1 MEEEKSYLPAN
12 SLPYCSARIIS
23 SEIVEI
29 GEDSRSGT
37 FVNSIDAGASDVYVA
52 VGKDDLDVLK
62 WALDHAVSPGSR
74 VFLVHIFPPITYIPT
89 PVGKLSRS
97 QLSQDQVRYYINE
110 EHNRRRNILQKYI
123 RLCNDAK
130 VTVDTMLLESSET
143 AKAILDLIP
152 VLNITNLVMGTT
164 RRPRTR
170 LLKKKLAKAE
180 FIKKNAPD
188 YCQITIV
195 PDRKKVVDDQK
206 VTELVHPSHPTNP
219 KRPDISR
226 SNSEKKFLECACFSA
241 CRSKVKY

>member
-37 FVNSIDAGASDVYVA
+37 FVNSIDAEASDVYVA

-170 LLKKKLAKAE
+170 CEGHEVCDQIPSSLEDYVQRIGRTGRAWPRGTAFTFFTNADAKFAGDLIKILKEAG
-180 FIKKNAPD
+180 
-188 YCQITIV
+188 QIV
-195 PDRKKVVDDQK
+195 RCC
-206 VTELVHPSHPTNP
+206 
-219 KRPDISR
+219 SR
-226 SNSEKKFLECACFSA
+226 G
-241 CRSKVKY
+241 

>member
-23 SEIVEI
+23 SEIVERI
-29 GEDSRSGT
+29 GEDSRS
-37 FVNSIDAGASDVYVA
+37 
-52 VGKDDLDVLK
+52 
-62 WALDHAVSPGSR
+62 
-74 VFLVHIFPPITYIPT
+74 
-89 PVGKLSRS
+89 VGKLSRS

-195 PDRKKVVDDQK
+195 PDGKKVVDDQK
-206 VTELVHPSHPTNP
+206 CEGHEVCDQIPSSLEDYVQRIGRTGRAWPRGTAFTFFTNADA
-219 KRPDISR
+219 KFAGDLIKILKEAGQIVRCCSR
-226 SNSEKKFLECACFSA
+226 G
-241 CRSKVKY
+241 